1 MRGVGV
7 HHSEDLEQAA
17 VLARELAPELC
28 RRDPNTGASCDW
40 NHGLWTTLRL
50 LGLVT
55 EPALHG
61 KFLRGALAALAGERP
76 RILLAGTADH
86 ALLAQ
91 LLAAFAG
98 RPFDAVVLDPCE
110 TPLMLNRW
118 FAGCAGIALETRQS
132 DIFAFDDPRPFDA
145 ICTHALLG
153 NFDQAQRIAVVAK
166 WRALLRPGG
175 RVITVNRLR
184 PGSEPHW
191 IAFSTD
197 QLWAF
202 HDRVVEAAKAQGLR
216 FPRLGR
222 AAEVYAGKQAVF
234 PLESAAA
241 LAALFEQG
249 GFGIEELSRAAIPR
263 AARQAFSAPT
273 VPGGDAYAQLVAVRR

>member
-1 MRGVGV
+1 M

-17 VLARELAPELC
+17 ALARERAPGLC

-40 NHGLWTTLRL
+40 NHGLWPTLRL
-50 LGLVT
+50 LGIVT

-61 KFLRGALAALAGERP
+61 EFLRSALASLEGERP
-76 RILLAGTADH
+76 RVLLSGAADH
-86 ALLAQ
+86 ALLEQA
-91 LLAAFAG
+91 LAALVG
-98 RPFDAVVLDPCE
+98 RTPEITVLDLCE

-118 FAGCAGIALETRQS
+118 FAERAGIGIETRRS
-132 DIFAFDDPRPFDA
+132 DILGFGDQQPFDA
-145 ICTHALLG
+145 VCTHAFLG
-153 NFDQAQRIAVVAK
+153 NFDQAQRVALVAK

-184 PGSEPHW
+184 PGSEPQW

-202 HDRVVEAAKAQGLR
+202 RDRVEEAGKARGLH

-222 AAEVYAGKQAVF
+222 AAEAYAGRRAIF
-234 PLESAAA
+234 PLQSAEN
-241 LAALFEQG
+241 LRTLFEEG
-249 GFGIEELSRAAIPR
+249 GFDIASLTLSVIDPAR
-263 AARQAFSAPT
+263 RQAFNVPT
-273 VPGGDAYAQLVAVRR
+273 VPSGDSYAQLIAVRR